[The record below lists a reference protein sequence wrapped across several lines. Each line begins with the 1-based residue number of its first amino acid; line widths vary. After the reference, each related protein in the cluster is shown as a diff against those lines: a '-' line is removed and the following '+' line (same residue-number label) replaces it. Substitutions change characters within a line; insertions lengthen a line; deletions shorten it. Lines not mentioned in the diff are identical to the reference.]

1 MSNRVLLTGAGQG
14 RANNLARS
22 LQAGGSD
29 IHTLGCH
36 FDRFMLAKSDT
47 DHGFVVPHPS
57 ANDYPVEIAKII
69 EDQHVDLI
77 IPTNDEDTLA
87 IARVRDALPCCVYLP
102 STELISLC
110 QDKYELGERLRNAG
124 IAMPKAFPVSCRQDV
139 FDAFDRL
146 GNPPLMWCRTR
157 EGFASRGATKV
168 QNGQQAWNWIT
179 YWNELRGLD
188 IKEFTISEFL
198 PGRDFNV
205 QGLWHQG
212 EPILL
217 RMCERLSYLGGG
229 HNPSGMSSTP
239 AVAKTLRDDPTLD
252 ICEQA
257 LHVLDH
263 CINGIFSIDMKQDR
277 NGISNIT
284 EINAGRFAM
293 ITNFYDLVG
302 GHNMAHLYVDLALN
316 RPVHVPDNRNYAKD
330 HYLIRDQDTLPS
342 IVEMDELPL

>member
-1 MSNRVLLTGAGQG
+1 MSDRVLLTGAGQG

-22 LQAGGSD
+22 LRATGSD
-29 IHTLGCH
+29 IHAIGCH
-36 FDRFMLAKSDT
+36 FDRFMLAKSDMVEN
-47 DHGFVVPHPS
+47 FVVPHPS
-57 ANDYPVEIAKII
+57 SSDYPVAIAKVIT
-69 EDQHVDLI
+69 DQQIDLI

-87 IARVRDALPCCVYLP
+87 LASVREALPCRVYLP
-102 STELISLC
+102 ATELISLC
-110 QDKYELGERLRNAG
+110 QDKYQLGERLREAG
-124 IAMPKAFPVSCRQDV
+124 IAMPKTFPISARQDV
-139 FDAFDRL
+139 FDAFERL
-146 GNPPLMWCRTR
+146 GDPPLMWCRTR

-168 QNGQQAWNWIT
+168 QNGEQAWHWIT
-179 YWNELRGLD
+179 YWNDLRGLAVE
-188 IKEFTISEFL
+188 EFVISEFL

-212 EPILL
+212 EPVLL

-239 AVAKTLRDDPTLD
+239 AIAKTLRDDATLD
-252 ICEQA
+252 ICEKA
-257 LHVLDH
+257 MHVLDSSTS
-263 CINGIFSIDMKQDR
+263 GVFSIDMKQDED
-277 NGISNIT
+277 GISNIT

-302 GHNMAHLYVDLALN
+302 EHNMAHLYVNLALGQ
-316 RPVHVPDNRNYAKD
+316 PVYVTDSRNYAPD